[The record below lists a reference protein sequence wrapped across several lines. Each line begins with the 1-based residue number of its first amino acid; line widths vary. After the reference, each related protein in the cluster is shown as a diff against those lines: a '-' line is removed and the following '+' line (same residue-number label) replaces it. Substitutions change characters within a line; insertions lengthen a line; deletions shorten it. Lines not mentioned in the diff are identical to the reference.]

1 MDLISVIISSYNRY
15 ESLLNAIISVK
26 NQTYKNIEI
35 IIINDGSSDTR
46 YKNLK
51 NSENFKII
59 HLDENN
65 SRNKLGFPSCGYV
78 RNFGFKVASGQ
89 FIAILDDDDYWL
101 EDKIEKQ
108 LNILLKNPNIL
119 CCCTDSYI
127 SFNPVSENTNVTKL
141 QIYNKE
147 HYWEGLKKKLKLKD
161 DFPEKIN
168 HKLINLHNIIICS
181 STMFRKK
188 VFNLIGYMPEVANW
202 KGTKGVYQDWNY
214 WKEITKHSDIYYLR
228 EPKMIYYRRTRKKK
242 KKKKKKS

>member
-78 RNFGFKVASGQ
+78 RNFW
-89 FIAILDDDDYWL
+89 I
-101 EDKIEKQ
+101 
-108 LNILLKNPNIL
+108 
-119 CCCTDSYI
+119 
-127 SFNPVSENTNVTKL
+127 
-141 QIYNKE
+141 
-147 HYWEGLKKKLKLKD
+147 
-161 DFPEKIN
+161 
-168 HKLINLHNIIICS
+168 
-181 STMFRKK
+181 
-188 VFNLIGYMPEVANW
+188 
-202 KGTKGVYQDWNY
+202 
-214 WKEITKHSDIYYLR
+214 
-228 EPKMIYYRRTRKKK
+228 
-242 KKKKKKS
+242 